1 MHLSEIILQLSDQLD
16 NIHNIPQQ
24 TKYIKFSIKKFFLN
38 NDNMSFTLVQ
48 KKLIYNFTHL
58 L

>member
-24 TKYIKFSIKKFFLN
+24 KKYIKFSIKKFFLN

-48 KKLIYNFTHL
+48 KKLIYNLTHL